1 METTTRIFEESEKI
15 MGNVNLMRSL
25 SKFRAEASVGKSGRN
40 PMFKSEYTTLGDV
53 LSALAGVHEYGLTF
67 DQYFDNDALITDVMH
82 LESGESFASRI
93 IIKPEKDTPQAFMSC
108 VTYLRRASLMT
119 MFGLNADDDDGNIA
133 SATRG
138 AASSNTRPVAGAG
151 GTSSLAP
158 PAPSRPTNQSLK
170 DALTVCASVDEV
182 TGVYKRLFAEKNLSP
197 TEAQL
202 GMLTEAKERLKNGI

>member
-1 METTTRIFEESEKI
+1 MA
-15 MGNVNLMRSL
+15 NLMKSL
-25 SKFRAEASVGKSGRN
+25 NEFRQASSVGKSGKN
-40 PMFKSEYTTLGDV
+40 PMFKSQYTTLGDV
-53 LSALAGVHEYGLTF
+53 LTAISGAAEYGLGWQQFFAGRT
-67 DQYFDNDALITDVMH
+67 LVTIVSH
-82 LESGESFASRI
+82 IESGENIRSDI
-93 IIKPEKDTPQAFMSC
+93 ELHPESDKPQAFMSC
-108 VTYLRRASLMT
+108 VTYYRRASLMT

-202 GMLTEAKERLKNGI
+202 GMLTEAKERLKSNGL

>member
-1 METTTRIFEESEKI
+1 MA
-15 MGNVNLMRSL
+15 NLMKSL
-25 SKFRAEASVGKSGRN
+25 NEFRQASSVGKSGKN
-40 PMFKSEYTTLGDV
+40 PMFKSQYTTLGDV
-53 LSALAGVHEYGLTF
+53 LTAISSAADYGLGWQQFFTGRT
-67 DQYFDNDALITDVMH
+67 LVTIVSH
-82 LESGESFASRI
+82 IESGENIRSDI
-93 IIKPEKDTPQAFMSC
+93 ELHPESDKPQAFMSC
-108 VTYLRRASLMT
+108 VTYYRRASLMT

-158 PAPSRPTNQSLK
+158 PAPSRPSNKSLK

>member
-1 METTTRIFEESEKI
+1 MA
-15 MGNVNLMRSL
+15 NLMKAL
-25 SKFRAEASVGKSGRN
+25 NDFRQASSVGKSGKN
-40 PMFKSEYTTLGDV
+40 PMFKSQYTTLGDV
-53 LSALAGVHEYGLTF
+53 LTAISGASEYGLGWQQFFTGRT
-67 DQYFDNDALITDVMH
+67 LVTIVSH
-82 LESGESFASRI
+82 IESGENIRSDI
-93 IIKPEKDTPQAFMSC
+93 ELHPESDKPQAFMSC
-108 VTYLRRASLMT
+108 VTYYRRASLMT

-170 DALTVCASVDEV
+170 DALTVCATVDEV

>member
-1 METTTRIFEESEKI
+1 MA
-15 MGNVNLMRSL
+15 NLMKSL
-25 SKFRAEASVGKSGRN
+25 NEFRQASSVGKSGKN
-40 PMFKSEYTTLGDV
+40 PMFKSQYTTLGDV
-53 LSALAGVHEYGLTF
+53 LTAISGAAEYGLGWQQFFAGRT
-67 DQYFDNDALITDVMH
+67 LVTIVSH
-82 LESGESFASRI
+82 IESGENIRSDI
-93 IIKPEKDTPQAFMSC
+93 ELHPESDKPQAFMSC
-108 VTYLRRASLMT
+108 VTYYRRASLMT

-138 AASSNTRPVAGAG
+138 AASSTTRPVAGAG

-202 GMLTEAKERLKNGI
+202 GMLTEAKERLKSNGL

>member
-1 METTTRIFEESEKI
+1 MA
-15 MGNVNLMRSL
+15 NLMKAL
-25 SKFRAEASVGKSGRN
+25 NDFRQASSVGKSGKN
-40 PMFKSEYTTLGDV
+40 PMFKSQYTTLGDV
-53 LSALAGVHEYGLTF
+53 LTAISGASEYGLGWQQFFTGRT
-67 DQYFDNDALITDVMH
+67 LVTIVSH
-82 LESGESFASRI
+82 IESGENIRSDI
-93 IIKPEKDTPQAFMSC
+93 ELHPESDKPQAFMSC
-108 VTYLRRASLMT
+108 VTYYRRASLMT

-151 GTSSLAP
+151 GNSSLAP
-158 PAPSRPTNQSLK
+158 PAPSRPSNQSLK

-202 GMLTEAKERLKNGI
+202 GMLTEAKERLKSNGL

>member
-1 METTTRIFEESEKI
+1 MA
-15 MGNVNLMRSL
+15 NLMKSL
-25 SKFRAEASVGKSGRN
+25 NEFRQASSVGKSGKN
-40 PMFKSEYTTLGDV
+40 PMFKSQYTTLGDV
-53 LSALAGVHEYGLTF
+53 LTAISGASEYGLGWQQFFTGRT
-67 DQYFDNDALITDVMH
+67 LVTIVSH
-82 LESGESFASRI
+82 IESGENIRSDI
-93 IIKPEKDTPQAFMSC
+93 ELHPESDKPQAFMSC
-108 VTYLRRASLMT
+108 VTYYRRASLMT

-138 AASSNTRPVAGAG
+138 AASSNSRPVAGAG
-151 GTSSLAP
+151 GNSSLAP

-202 GMLTEAKERLKNGI
+202 GMLTEAKERLKSNGL

>member
-1 METTTRIFEESEKI
+1 MA
-15 MGNVNLMRSL
+15 NLMKAL
-25 SKFRAEASVGKSGRN
+25 NDFRQASSVGKSGKN
-40 PMFKSEYTTLGDV
+40 PMFKSQYTTLGDV
-53 LSALAGVHEYGLTF
+53 LTAISGASEYGLGWQQFFTGRT
-67 DQYFDNDALITDVMH
+67 LVTIVSH
-82 LESGESFASRI
+82 IESGENIRSDI
-93 IIKPEKDTPQAFMSC
+93 ELHPESDKPQAFMSC
-108 VTYLRRASLMT
+108 VTYYRRASLMT

-202 GMLTEAKERLKNGI
+202 GMLTEAKERLKSNGL

>member
-1 METTTRIFEESEKI
+1 MA
-15 MGNVNLMRSL
+15 NLMKSL
-25 SKFRAEASVGKSGRN
+25 NEFRQASSVGKSGKN
-40 PMFKSEYTTLGDV
+40 PMFKSQYTTLGDV
-53 LSALAGVHEYGLTF
+53 LTAISGASEYGLGWQQFFTGRT
-67 DQYFDNDALITDVMH
+67 LVTIVSH
-82 LESGESFASRI
+82 IESGENIRSDI
-93 IIKPEKDTPQAFMSC
+93 ELHPESDKPQAFMSC
-108 VTYLRRASLMT
+108 VTYYRRASLMT

>member
-1 METTTRIFEESEKI
+1 MA
-15 MGNVNLMRSL
+15 NLMKSL
-25 SKFRAEASVGKSGRN
+25 NEFRQASSVGKSGKN
-40 PMFKSEYTTLGDV
+40 PMFKSQYTTLGDV
-53 LSALAGVHEYGLTF
+53 LTAISGASEYGLGWQQFFTGRT
-67 DQYFDNDALITDVMH
+67 LVTIVSH
-82 LESGESFASRI
+82 IESGENIRSDI
-93 IIKPEKDTPQAFMSC
+93 ELHPESDKPQAFMSC
-108 VTYLRRASLMT
+108 VTYYRRASLMT
-119 MFGLNADDDDGNIA
+119 MFGVNADDDDGNIA

>member
-1 METTTRIFEESEKI
+1 MA
-15 MGNVNLMRSL
+15 NLTKAL
-25 SKFRAEASVGKSGRN
+25 NEFRQASSVGKSGKN
-40 PMFKSEYTTLGDV
+40 PMFKSQYTTLGDV
-53 LSALAGVHEYGLTF
+53 LTAISGASEYGLGWQQFFTGRT
-67 DQYFDNDALITDVMH
+67 LVTIVSH
-82 LESGESFASRI
+82 IESGENIRSDI
-93 IIKPEKDTPQAFMSC
+93 ELHPESDKPQAFMSC
-108 VTYLRRASLMT
+108 VTYYRRASLMT

>member
-1 METTTRIFEESEKI
+1 MA
-15 MGNVNLMRSL
+15 NLMKAL
-25 SKFRAEASVGKSGRN
+25 NDFRQASSVGKSGKN
-40 PMFKSEYTTLGDV
+40 PMFKSQYTTLGDV
-53 LSALAGVHEYGLTF
+53 LTAISGASEYGLGWQQFFTGRT
-67 DQYFDNDALITDVMH
+67 LVTIVSH
-82 LESGESFASRI
+82 IESGENIRSDI
-93 IIKPEKDTPQAFMSC
+93 ELHPESDKPQAFMSC
-108 VTYLRRASLMT
+108 VTYYRRASLMT

-138 AASSNTRPVAGAG
+138 AASSNSRPVAGAG
-151 GTSSLAP
+151 GNSSLAP

-202 GMLTEAKERLKNGI
+202 GMLTEAKERLKSNGL

>member
-1 METTTRIFEESEKI
+1 MA
-15 MGNVNLMRSL
+15 NLMKSL
-25 SKFRAEASVGKSGRN
+25 NEFRQASSVGKSGKN
-40 PMFKSEYTTLGDV
+40 PMFKSQYTTLGDV
-53 LSALAGVHEYGLTF
+53 LTAISSAADYGLGWQQFFTGRT
-67 DQYFDNDALITDVMH
+67 LVTIVSH
-82 LESGESFASRI
+82 IESGENIRSDI
-93 IIKPEKDTPQAFMSC
+93 ELYPESDKPQAFMSC
-108 VTYLRRASLMT
+108 VTYYRRASLMT

-138 AASSNTRPVAGAG
+138 AASSNSRPVAGAG
-151 GTSSLAP
+151 GNSSLAP

-202 GMLTEAKERLKNGI
+202 GMLTEAKERLKSNGL

>member
-1 METTTRIFEESEKI
+1 MA
-15 MGNVNLMRSL
+15 NLMKSL
-25 SKFRAEASVGKSGRN
+25 NEFRQASSVGKSGKN
-40 PMFKSEYTTLGDV
+40 PMFKSQYTTLGDV
-53 LSALAGVHEYGLTF
+53 LTAISGAAEYGLGWQQFFAGRT
-67 DQYFDNDALITDVMH
+67 LVTIVSH
-82 LESGESFASRI
+82 IESGENIRSDI
-93 IIKPEKDTPQAFMSC
+93 ELHPESDKPQAFMSC
-108 VTYLRRASLMT
+108 VTYYRRASLMT

-170 DALTVCASVDEV
+170 GALTVCASVDEV
-182 TGVYKRLFAEKNLSP
+182 TGVYKRLFAEKNFLP

-202 GMLTEAKERLKNGI
+202 GMLTEAKERLKSNGL

>member
-1 METTTRIFEESEKI
+1 MA
-15 MGNVNLMRSL
+15 NLMKSL
-25 SKFRAEASVGKSGRN
+25 NEFRQASSVGKSGKN
-40 PMFKSEYTTLGDV
+40 PMFKSQYTTLGDV
-53 LSALAGVHEYGLTF
+53 LTAISGAAEYGLGWQQFFTGRT
-67 DQYFDNDALITDVMH
+67 LVTIVSH
-82 LESGESFASRI
+82 IESGENIRSDI
-93 IIKPEKDTPQAFMSC
+93 ELHPESDKPQAFMSC
-108 VTYLRRASLMT
+108 VTYYRRASLMT

-202 GMLTEAKERLKNGI
+202 GMLT

>member
-1 METTTRIFEESEKI
+1 MA
-15 MGNVNLMRSL
+15 NLMKSL
-25 SKFRAEASVGKSGRN
+25 NEFRQASSVGKSGKN
-40 PMFKSEYTTLGDV
+40 PMFKSQYTTLGDV
-53 LSALAGVHEYGLTF
+53 LTAISGAADYGLGWQQFFTGRT
-67 DQYFDNDALITDVMH
+67 LVTIVSH
-82 LESGESFASRI
+82 IESGENIRSDI
-93 IIKPEKDTPQAFMSC
+93 ELHPESDKPQAFMSC
-108 VTYLRRASLMT
+108 VTYYRRASLMT

>member
-1 METTTRIFEESEKI
+1 MA
-15 MGNVNLMRSL
+15 NLMKSL
-25 SKFRAEASVGKSGRN
+25 NEFRQASSVGKSGKN
-40 PMFKSEYTTLGDV
+40 PMFKSQYTTLGDV
-53 LSALAGVHEYGLTF
+53 LTAISGASEYGLGWQQFFTGRT
-67 DQYFDNDALITDVMH
+67 LVTIVSH
-82 LESGESFASRI
+82 IESGENIRSDI
-93 IIKPEKDTPQAFMSC
+93 ELHPESDKPQAFMSC
-108 VTYLRRASLMT
+108 VTYYRRASLMT

-202 GMLTEAKERLKNGI
+202 GMLTEAKERLKSNGL

>member
-1 METTTRIFEESEKI
+1 MA
-15 MGNVNLMRSL
+15 NLMKSL
-25 SKFRAEASVGKSGRN
+25 NEFRQASSVGKSGKN
-40 PMFKSEYTTLGDV
+40 PMFKSQYTTLGDV
-53 LSALAGVHEYGLTF
+53 LTAISSAADYGLGWQQFFTGRT
-67 DQYFDNDALITDVMH
+67 LVTIVSH
-82 LESGESFASRI
+82 IESGENIRSDI
-93 IIKPEKDTPQAFMSC
+93 ELHPESDKPQAFMSC
-108 VTYLRRASLMT
+108 VTYYRRASLMT

>member
-1 METTTRIFEESEKI
+1 MA
-15 MGNVNLMRSL
+15 NLMKSL
-25 SKFRAEASVGKSGRN
+25 NEFRQASSVGKSGKN
-40 PMFKSEYTTLGDV
+40 PMFKSQYTTLGDV
-53 LSALAGVHEYGLTF
+53 LTAISSAADYGLGWQQFFTGRT
-67 DQYFDNDALITDVMH
+67 LVTIVSH
-82 LESGESFASRI
+82 IESGENIRSDI
-93 IIKPEKDTPQAFMSC
+93 ELHPESDKPQAFMSC
-108 VTYLRRASLMT
+108 VTYYRRASLMT

-158 PAPSRPTNQSLK
+158 PAPSRPSNQILK
-170 DALTVCASVDEV
+170 DALTVCATVDEV

-202 GMLTEAKERLKNGI
+202 GMLTEAKERLKSNGL

>member
-1 METTTRIFEESEKI
+1 MA
-15 MGNVNLMRSL
+15 NLMKAL
-25 SKFRAEASVGKSGRN
+25 NDFRQASSVGKSGKN
-40 PMFKSEYTTLGDV
+40 PMFKSQYTTLGDV
-53 LSALAGVHEYGLTF
+53 LTAISGASEYGLGWQQFFTGRT
-67 DQYFDNDALITDVMH
+67 LVTIVSH
-82 LESGESFASRI
+82 IESGENIRSDI
-93 IIKPEKDTPQAFMSC
+93 ELHPESDKPQAFMSC
-108 VTYLRRASLMT
+108 VTYYRRASLMT

-170 DALTVCASVDEV
+170 DALTVCATVDEV

-202 GMLTEAKERLKNGI
+202 GMLTEAKERLKSNGL